1 VGLRCRVEN
10 GRTES
15 YSSLRSVQESSFAG
29 VRLKSTPTTD
39 HVSALHRVCR
49 ITRSTRLMRSQ
60 GCHMMAS
67 VSFIGRRRNGKDDS
81 RGDCAGWLGPVLRFL
96 LSPRDAPC
104 YLPSACTQALW
115 VDALGPETLVNLAL
129 SPSRPIY

>member
-10 GRTES
+10 DRTET
-15 YSSLRSVQESSFAG
+15 YSPRRSVQESSFAS
-29 VRLKSTPTTD
+29 VRLKSTQTTD
-39 HVSALHRVCR
+39 HASALHRVCR

-81 RGDCAGWLGPVLRFL
+81 RGDSAGGSSPFFAFFSVRAALRATFHL
-96 LSPRDAPC
+96 PSPRPYGLTLSAP
-104 YLPSACTQALW
+104 
-115 VDALGPETLVNLAL
+115 
-129 SPSRPIY
+129 RPW